1 MDDEGGRRS
10 VGNIREETMQRILTL
25 SAAAMIAAFAAGA
38 RAQEAP
44 ALQGASPTEK
54 ARILALIDGAKKE
67 GSVAYWDVV
76 IQPETNEALTAA
88 FLKYYGLPSSFKVN
102 YQLLATGNLVTR
114 VEQEIAAD
122 RVTVDIAAVG
132 SPPWVF
138 ERANKGDALEYDS
151 PQYKFFEQAIANGM
165 GKKGLF
171 AFNGA
176 YLFVPMWDA
185 SRTNFTGKSWSDVIG
200 AAPAGRITVGDVA
213 KSVAYLATYAGQ
225 KSILPPDYFKKLAA
239 MKPSFLVRSE
249 QIAGRVVSGEDVMA
263 FSGMPTRAYQY
274 NQKGAQLKFM
284 LPQEGVVLLPQDMF
298 ILKKAPHPN
307 AAKLWVDFI
316 LSEVGQSVL
325 VKGEAMVSGRAG
337 FKSPL
342 PEYAPAIDTLNV
354 IKIDW
359 EKLSTQELEKL
370 RAEWS
375 GVFNP

>member
-1 MDDEGGRRS
+1 MDDQGGRQP
-10 VGNIREETMQRILTL
+10 VGKIREETMQRILTL
-25 SAAAMIAAFAAGA
+25 GAAATIAAFAAGA
-38 RAQEAP
+38 RAQELP
-44 ALQGASPTEK
+44 ALQAVSPADK

-76 IQPETNEALTAA
+76 IQPETNDALTAA

-165 GKKGLF
+165 GKKSLF

-225 KSILPPDYFKKLAA
+225 KSILPPDYFEKLAA

-274 NQKGAQLKFM
+274 NQKGANLKFL